1 MPDEEFLNS
10 FRKRYDTLMHFVM
23 GGYIFWWPLLTRDV
37 FWWNPSWEKVWYVF
51 ARMKCAWLNHLACE
65 ALLQQKLAQ
74 AQNKP
79 EEDMT

>member
-1 MPDEEFLNS
+1 MAIIDNGCVLVES
-10 FRKRYDTLMHFVM
+10 FTGKGV
-23 GGYIFWWPLLTRDV
+23 V
-37 FWWNPSWEKVWYVF
+37 CF

-79 EEDMT
+79 EEDITLPCQIGRAGFHNISKLQWLGTMK